1 MATVNT
7 EKQYKTVLS
16 YPIQVPNLGP
26 GPGGR
31 SVGHKKLYKV
41 FRLLKISNDT
51 YSNHP
56 NYNQH
61 ERVNSNKCREVKVN
75 LHL

>member
-41 FRLLKISNDT
+41 FR
-51 YSNHP
+51 
-56 NYNQH
+56 
-61 ERVNSNKCREVKVN
+61 
-75 LHL
+75 